1 MAGKTG
7 RRNGGR
13 ALRPLE
19 GRAGR
24 TKPQPPEDASGGAL
38 LDRHRKA
45 SAFDEGKHVGVEP
58 VGVDLREAVAAA
70 LIDLEDRSLDQLCR
84 LLGGGF
90 DRHDLVVVAVMISV
104 GRSVALRSAV

>member
-1 MAGKTG
+1 
-7 RRNGGR
+7 
-13 ALRPLE
+13 
-19 GRAGR
+19 
-24 TKPQPPEDASGGAL
+24 
-38 LDRHRKA
+38 
-45 SAFDEGKHVGVEP
+45 
-58 VGVDLREAVAAA
+58 VAAA